1 MHRYWFLKRRN
12 IIFEICIW
20 FCYQKSFGV
29 CLYLSPMNAWEIA
42 SLITTC
48 WFSAFKDCSIRFSVP
63 SILLSVLST
72 SFSVIKAPVT
82 TSAPFLFRF
91 FFFLSCHTLYHAEHI
106 AFLEIVHFR
115 DCFFQLFN
123 NLFFFFTQ
131 LNSLPFLYFVHS

>member
-12 IIFEICIW
+12 ILFEICIW

-29 CLYLSPMNAWEIA
+29 GLYLSPMNAWEIA

-48 WFSAFKDCSIRFSVP
+48 WFFAFKDCSIRFSVP

-72 SFSVIKAPVT
+72 SFSFIKATVT
-82 TSAPFLFRF
+82 TSAPFLFRL
-91 FFFLSCHTLYHAEHI
+91 FFFLSCHALYHAEHI
-106 AFLEIVHFR
+106 AFLEIVHFW
-115 DCFFQLFN
+115 DCFFQFFN